1 MSFWILN
8 LKTKKYYE
16 ELWEMWEKRFIFY
29 KIVVQN
35 MKKNIVLLLQFT
47 CNSQISANALAIHTE
62 IIATL
67 KYLIQII

>member
-1 MSFWILN
+1 
-8 LKTKKYYE
+8 
-16 ELWEMWEKRFIFY
+16 
-29 KIVVQN
+29 

-47 CNSQISANALAIHTE
+47 YNSQISANALAIHTE